1 MTAAAEVDDAWME
14 KCLIAISSEGGSDVQ
29 FAAVT
34 ETVDFDIGE
43 KGIEGIALVNG
54 GRVTKFNPEGD
65 TTVTFEA
72 YPLQAGTVSGAVGT
86 GFFDLMHS
94 VDSEEPIRI
103 INNHTRTKHR
113 ILVMWT
119 NCSSAATAQ
128 ATTQA
133 GASGLRIGMAEAYIT
148 SVKSSFTDGMNKYTI
163 TAKCAAFDKAAAGN
177 VMMESTDGADT
188 TPVSPLPAVASYTS
202 SAKFA

>member
-72 YPLQAGTVSGAVGT
+72 YPLEAGTVSGAVGT
-86 GFFDLMHS
+86 GFFDLMHT
-94 VDSEEPIRI
+94 VDTSQPIRVV
-103 INNHTRTKHR
+103 NDHTRTKYR
-113 ILVMWT
+113 ILVLWT
-119 NCSSAATAQ
+119 NATDMTTAQ
-128 ATTQA
+128 ATTTA
-133 GASGLRIGMAEAYIT
+133 TFSGMRIGMAEAYIT
-148 SVKSSFTDGMNKYTI
+148 TVKSSFTDGMNKYTI

-177 VMMESTDGADT
+177 VMIESTDGTAAAQ
-188 TPVSPLPAVASYTS
+188 LPAVAAYTS